1 MGSIR
6 VGVVGTGALGS
17 QHTRIYADMA
27 RVGLLQFSG
36 VYDADS
42 TRAAAIAEKFGVT
55 VAESME
61 ALADRCDALSV
72 VTPTVTHHEIAST
85 LLAQGKSLLIE
96 KPITDSTETA
106 RALVELAKS
115 QGVVLQVGHVE
126 RFNPVYGY
134 LKEAASA
141 PKFIEAHRLSPFP
154 GRGADVG
161 VVLDLMIHDLDIVLA
176 FVAAPVVDVDASG
189 IRVLSDFEDIANARI
204 KFANGCVA
212 NVTASRVSAE
222 RMRKI
227 RVFSGGGHP
236 AYVSLDYREQ
246 HGEIYR
252 LATDEER
259 ESSWFDKLFR
269 RRDRKIVS
277 AYRGVRIVREPA
289 PLEKEEPLRNELRS
303 FVKCVERREAP
314 VVSGEAG
321 SQALELALEIARQI
335 QERGPDQ

>member
-1 MGSIR
+1 MGVVR

-17 QHTRIYADMA
+17 HHARIYADMA
-27 RVGLLQFSG
+27 RVGLVEFSG

-42 TRAAAIAEKFGVT
+42 GRAGAVAEKIGAK
-55 VAESME
+55 VAESLE
-61 ALADRCDALSV
+61 ALADGSDALSV
-72 VTPTVTHHEIAST
+72 VTPTNTHHSIAKE
-85 LLAQGKSLLIE
+85 LLGMGKSLLVE
-96 KPITDSTETA
+96 KPITDSAETA
-106 RALVELAKS
+106 RELVSLANEK
-115 QGVVLQVGHVE
+115 GVLLQVGHVE

-134 LKEAASA
+134 LKSAASQ

-204 KFANGCVA
+204 KFENGCVA

-227 RVFSGGGHP
+227 RVFSGGAQP
-236 AYVSLDYREQ
+236 AYVSLDYRDQ

-252 LATDEER
+252 LAGDQEK

-269 RRDRKIVS
+269 RHQRKIVS

-303 FVKCVERREAP
+303 FVKCVERRETP

-321 SQALELALEIARQI
+321 SRALELALEISRQI
-335 QERGPDQ
+335 QECDPAT